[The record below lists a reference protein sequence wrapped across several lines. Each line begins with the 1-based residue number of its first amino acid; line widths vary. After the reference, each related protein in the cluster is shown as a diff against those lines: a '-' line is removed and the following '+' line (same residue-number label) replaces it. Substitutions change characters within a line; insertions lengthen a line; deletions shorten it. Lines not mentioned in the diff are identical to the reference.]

1 MAHNDWLGKGNDAY
15 HLISPITP
23 KSDISTGELSSVA
36 PPSAP
41 RSRYWTRTIIG
52 LLVPLS
58 VTGYYYWIWQYLLS
72 RPQDD
77 AIKFGSATEIWVYY
91 SWFIIGVFALEWSK
105 HGLVGV
111 EVAMLETKTFGARHL
126 VALLSHSEGTWSG
139 PGGWF
144 KCITKAFKKNQSG
157 AKTSLG
163 DSLKTYKLWYIL
175 AFISLSLY
183 VGMPLS
189 GLTMELSD
197 GYVRLKEAPMV
208 VGRNSTNFHKRYEI
222 QGETTKEP
230 APQALWQM
238 GSPATLPGIG
248 IIFTPDYFNREGHD
262 NLAETPNRLPTDQR
276 IPEMFIVPQALGP
289 ISGRPWGLRV
299 GYNCSIVEDV
309 SEFTVLGHYTGRWC
323 RSFWPSHGNSTKPC
337 ATAQMFERT
346 NIWSYSEVGS
356 RLDVKETQA
365 SQDTIGN
372 KQEPLVSTDT
382 QVNVLEWA
390 VWQARTNA
398 SVDAIVDGKVIEI
411 ENFNSTVGTTVRGIG
426 SPFMKAS
433 NGSWFMNTTFFEQ
446 RNYTNEVDITTKKN
460 VTKDTWNKFDHPRGT
475 IQAAAAIGVRCTV
488 RSVFGSATVDA
499 RTSSFFDFQNEEPTP
514 YDDPEVNAEEPVSRL
529 GTIVEAV
536 ASAASLEDIFKS
548 INVRATNSESNSV
561 LVSKFVTSEDLQ
573 KSVYLA
579 WGQEVL
585 NHMYDS
591 VYGFETSWPYANLT
605 SSKKGKV
612 LTKGELPP
620 ISPNAPR
627 LTPISPYLPYGAVF
641 GTFGQ
646 PRIGAEDEWP
656 IPSRK
661 HPEAGQPQHPTLS
674 DGTCGTK
681 QAATSLQQAAI
692 FKQIE
697 KRRRRSKLLKRLI
710 LTVPTISQPIKCK
723 FSHYQPLC
731 SMWEASLTPFSGVE
745 MTSPTNQESSRLFEL
760 PWEIR
765 ERIYEYYLSFDH
777 DDFGDTLRPLHL
789 YIEQGGYSKPIPPL
803 MLTSKRAYRELHQRV
818 HSDAVMRVHTAG
830 WGDRRIGFAVHGKLR
845 FERLRRLYVLVAMEY
860 PNWNRWLGM
869 LGEVARRAKNL
880 SELVV
885 DWEPRPSG
893 GNTKVWEAKLTERK
907 HDEFFKIISDLKNLQ
922 VVKFHGDMPAG
933 WRDRFAR
940 ETSARLVLYKSK
952 WWKEPGME

>member
-1 MAHNDWLGKGNDAY
+1 MSHNDWLGKGNDAY

-23 KSDISTGELSSVA
+23 QSDIGTGELSSVA

-222 QGETTKEP
+222 QGETTKDP

-248 IIFTPDYFNREGHD
+248 IIFTPDCFNREGHD

-309 SEFTVLGHYTGRWC
+309 SEFTVLGHYTGHWC

-398 SVDAIVDGKVIEI
+398 SVDATVDGKVIEI
-411 ENFNSTVGTTVRGIG
+411 EDFNSTVGTAVRGIG

-446 RNYTNEVDITTKKN
+446 RNYTNEVDIKTKKN

-499 RTSSFFDFQNEEPTP
+499 RTSSFFDFHNEEPTP

-548 INVRATNSESNSV
+548 INIRATTSESNSV

-620 ISPNAPR
+620 
-627 LTPISPYLPYGAVF
+627 
-641 GTFGQ
+641 
-646 PRIGAEDEWP
+646 GAEM
-656 IPSRK
+656 
-661 HPEAGQPQHPTLS
+661 A
-674 DGTCGTK
+674 
-681 QAATSLQQAAI
+681 
-692 FKQIE
+692 
-697 KRRRRSKLLKRLI
+697 
-710 LTVPTISQPIKCK
+710 
-723 FSHYQPLC
+723 
-731 SMWEASLTPFSGVE
+731 
-745 MTSPTNQESSRLFEL
+745 SPTNQESSKLFEL

-869 LGEVARRAKNL
+869 LGEVTRRATNL
-880 SELVV
+880 NELVV
-885 DWEPRPSG
+885 DWEPRPSS
-893 GNTKVWEAKLTERK
+893 GNTK
-907 HDEFFKIISDLKNLQ
+907 I
-922 VVKFHGDMPAG
+922 
-933 WRDRFAR
+933 
-940 ETSARLVLYKSK
+940 
-952 WWKEPGME
+952 

>member
-1 MAHNDWLGKGNDAY
+1 MAPNDWLGKGNDAY

-72 RPQDD
+72 RSQDD

-197 GYVRLKEAPMV
+197 GYIQLKEAPMV
-208 VGRNSTNFHKRYEI
+208 VGRSSTNFHKRYEI
-222 QGETTKEP
+222 QGETIN

-309 SEFTVLGHYTGRWC
+309 SEFTVLGHYTGQWC
-323 RSFWPSHGNSTKPC
+323 HSFWGVNGNLTKPC
-337 ATAQMFERT
+337 ATAQMFDRT
-346 NIWSYSEVGS
+346 NIWSYSEVGT
-356 RLDVKETQA
+356 RLDVKETQGF
-365 SQDTIGN
+365 QDTIGN
-372 KQEPLVSTDT
+372 KQEPLVSTET

-398 SVDAIVDGKVIEI
+398 SIDATVDGKVIEI
-411 ENFNSTVGTTVRGIG
+411 ENFNSTVGTTVQGIG
-426 SPFMKAS
+426 SPFMKAR
-433 NGSWFMNTTFFEQ
+433 NGSWVMNTTFFEQ
-446 RNYTNEVDITTKKN
+446 RKYTNEVVITTKKN
-460 VTKDTWNKFDHPRGT
+460 VTEDTWNKLDHPRGT

-499 RTSSFFDFQNEEPTP
+499 RTSSFFDFKNEDPTP
-514 YDDPEVNAEEPVSRL
+514 YNDPEVNAEEPVSRL
-529 GTIVEAV
+529 GTIVESV
-536 ASAASLEDIFKS
+536 AMAASLEDIFAS
-548 INVRATNSESNSV
+548 INIRATKSESNSV
-561 LVSKFVTSEDLQ
+561 LVSNFVTSEELQ

-579 WGQEVL
+579 WNQEVL
-585 NHMYDS
+585 NHMYDN
-591 VYGFETSWPYANLT
+591 VYGFETSWPYASLT

-620 ISPNAPR
+620 LVAVIPFGIWAVGSCVLGILFGFRRR
-627 LTPISPYLPYGAVF
+627 LADSLNGFSFFRF
-641 GTFGQ
+641 GVYSADKLKTEGIL
-646 PRIGAEDEWP
+646 RAKEAEDV
-656 IPSRK
+656 
-661 HPEAGQPQHPTLS
+661 ATLW
-674 DGTCGTK
+674 DLPGT
-681 QAATSLQQAAI
+681 L
-692 FKQIE
+692 E
-697 KRRRRSKLLKRLI
+697 
-710 LTVPTISQPIKCK
+710 
-723 FSHYQPLC
+723 
-731 SMWEASLTPFSGVE
+731 
-745 MTSPTNQESSRLFEL
+745 
-760 PWEIR
+760 
-765 ERIYEYYLSFDH
+765 ER
-777 DDFGDTLRPLHL
+777 P
-789 YIEQGGYSKPIPPL
+789 
-803 MLTSKRAYRELHQRV
+803 AYR
-818 HSDAVMRVHTAG
+818 
-830 WGDRRIGFAVHGKLR
+830 
-845 FERLRRLYVLVAMEY
+845 
-860 PNWNRWLGM
+860 N
-869 LGEVARRAKNL
+869 
-880 SELVV
+880 
-885 DWEPRPSG
+885 
-893 GNTKVWEAKLTERK
+893 
-907 HDEFFKIISDLKNLQ
+907 
-922 VVKFHGDMPAG
+922 
-933 WRDRFAR
+933 
-940 ETSARLVLYKSK
+940 
-952 WWKEPGME
+952 